1 MVLYLF
7 LNQSCQFICG
17 LRPPL
22 LQPNGNPAIPARDP
36 TVRRHSDPT
45 VTLYPTP
52 SIPSLQPDLS
62 QMSKSQKNGTM
73 YAVNQRK
80 KPKLQIVFSDVQENQ
95 KHTPQHRVFTSR
107 Y

>member
-36 TVRRHSDPT
+36 TARRHSDPT
-45 VTLYPTP
+45 LTLYPTP

-62 QMSKSQKNGTM
+62 PMSKTQKNSTM
-73 YAVNQRK
+73 YAVNQQ
-80 KPKLQIVFSDVQENQ
+80 KPNLQIVFSDAREDQ
-95 KHTPQHRVFTSR
+95 KHAPQHRVFTSL